1 MSECLICFEK
11 CNQIFKGPCTCNYYV
26 HNTCF
31 QVWNDRHNCCIV
43 CGIHIIPGT
52 PALRRREIQRSYIYV
67 IIRIFL
73 FIFIVYI
80 AYDMMNAF
88 VICLLTM

>member
-43 CGIHIIPGT
+43 CGIHIIPDT

-67 IIRIFL
+67 TIRILL
-73 FIFIVYI
+73 FMFTVYI
-80 AYDMMNAF
+80 LYDMINAF
-88 VICLLTM
+88 YICLLTM